1 MPFILET
8 MYHKPLSG
16 TKVQISRKDMNWHNR
31 ELTNNRFEHEKFEE
45 TPKLKVIMDVPDAEL
60 STISDYVD
68 DFWNNRSGAKSGD
81 IKLTNAQLYEY
92 QLRKV
97 IDEAIENLHAEWQT
111 KLEKR
116 VAHLLDAQKETA

>member
-1 MPFILET
+1 MATIFET

-16 TKVQISRKDMNWHNR
+16 TKVQISRKDMNWQNR
-31 ELTNNRFEHEKFEE
+31 EIQNNRFEHEKFEE
-45 TPKLKVIMDVPDAEL
+45 TPKLVVRMDVPYSE
-60 STISDYVD
+60 TQRISDYVD
-68 DFWNNRSGAKSGD
+68 DFWSKRSGAKTKD

-116 VAHLLDAQKETA
+116 VTHLLETQKETA

>member
-8 MYHKPLSG
+8 MYHKPLAG
-16 TKVQISRKDMNWHNR
+16 TKVQISRKDMNWDPARTRND
-31 ELTNNRFEHEKFEE
+31 RFVHEKFDE
-45 TPKLKVIMDVPDAEL
+45 TPKLKVCMDVSLDEL
-60 STISDYVD
+60 KRIGDYVD
-68 DFWNNRSGAKSGD
+68 DFWSKRSGAKARD

-116 VAHLLDAQKETA
+116 VTHLLDAQKETV